1 MTAQMKQPYTQVKSR
16 YEILRQMAREVVHED
31 LASVMP
37 NKYGA
42 AILKSN
48 ISLDGLTFQCLK
60 ELRKWEKNGLR
71 RVAWDWDTVQ
81 KKYRT
86 HPKRFELSIWHKELF
101 LCSASIGKPTWSGG
115 KLRLDYLESA
125 PQGTP
130 LDGLITDITIAAGV
144 AYARAIGATQ
154 LRIMNPVNDKV
165 KAHYLSKPSFSYD
178 QKSNFCYRDLT

>member
-71 RVAWDWDTVQ
+71 RVTWDWDTVQ
-81 KKYRT
+81 KKYRA

-101 LCSASIGKPTWSGG
+101 LCSASIGKPTWSGSM
-115 KLRLDYLESA
+115 LRLDFIEANPNGS
-125 PQGTP
+125 P
-130 LDGLITDITIAAGV
+130 LTALITDINLLCYRV
-144 AYARAIGATQ
+144 YAKTIGANQ
-154 LRIMNPVNDKV
+154 LRIMHPVNEKV
-165 KAHYLSKPSFSYD
+165 RDHYLSKKGFSYNE
-178 QKSNFCYRDLT
+178 KGNFCFQDL